1 MQMSSRKRYNR
12 QTPEYVD
19 SLILDNLL
27 DLESYNGYEFNRY
40 HYDFVNDKLYLY
52 TRHKYK
58 LIKPTFN
65 GLMHLV
71 ALFDVN
77 GKPHTCGYNKL
88 MRELKEI
95 ARKDGLI
102 NEEPVNEINNEPDE
116 SSH

>member
-1 MQMSSRKRYNR
+1 MQMSTRKQYNR
-12 QTPEYVD
+12 QTPEYVN
-19 SLILDNLL
+19 SLILENIY

-71 ALFDVN
+71 ALIDVN
-77 GKPHTCGYNKL
+77 GKAHTCGYNKL
-88 MRELKEI
+88 MRELREL
-95 ARKDGLI
+95 ARKETADDDT
-102 NEEPVNEINNEPDE
+102 VDEIHND
-116 SSH
+116 SQ